1 MNVRVYLP
9 VEIYWQADNIGKVT
23 AEGLEGYFTLLPR
36 HIDYVSVLV
45 PGIMTVTN
53 STGRIEY
60 FAVDAG
66 TLLKQG
72 DTVFISTRN
81 CVRGT
86 DMENLA
92 RIVEDEFKQLD
103 DLEKKARTAL
113 AGLEHT
119 MLQRFAEMRKR

>member
-1 MNVRVYLP
+1 MDVRVYLP
-9 VEIYWQADNIGKVT
+9 IEIYWQAENIGKVT

-45 PGIMTVTN
+45 PGIMTVVSSSDQT
-53 STGRIEY
+53 EY

-72 DTVFISTRN
+72 DKVSISTRN

-86 DMENLA
+86 DIENLA
-92 RIVEDEFKQLD
+92 RIVDNEFKQLD